1 MPTSLGRKVIAYFI
15 LFLLL
20 SSFFPAETGAQ
31 SKLQNLEVAYGAISA
46 SRFPYWVAKDAKLYE
61 KYGLNVRLVYISGAP
76 IALNALVAGD
86 VQLVA
91 TSGVAALSLA
101 AQGAP
106 IVIIAS
112 IGATPYKIVAH
123 SSITSI
129 EGLRGKTIGT
139 DRIGGATDFAL
150 QDLLPKLGIVP
161 NKDVRLL
168 ATGLSSSAERIKL
181 IQHGKIDATLAVPDN
196 VLKMAQHGIKV
207 NILVD
212 LAEHGVYT
220 SGGDLMTS
228 RQSLK
233 QKRSEI
239 AAFLMAISEAIW
251 LARND
256 KELALQVFRK
266 HLRVDDASLLEG
278 IYNNYVLE
286 VVKTK
291 PYPEEK
297 GLQKYVDLASPS
309 VPQLK
314 GVSVSRFIDDS
325 VLREIDQRGFFS
337 RLYR

>member
-1 MPTSLGRKVIAYFI
+1 MLTSSERKVIAY
-15 LFLLL
+15 LLL
-20 SSFFPAETGAQ
+20 SLVLSCFFPAETGAQ
-31 SKLQNLEVAYGAISA
+31 PKLQNLEMAYGAISA
-46 SRFPYWVAKDAKLYE
+46 SRFPYWVAKEAKLYE

-76 IALNALVAGD
+76 ISLNALVAGD

-91 TSGVAALSLA
+91 TSGVAAISLA

-123 SSITSI
+123 PSITSI
-129 EGLRGKTIGT
+129 EGLRGKTTGT

-150 QDLLPKLGIVP
+150 QDLLPKLGLVP
-161 NKDVRLL
+161 NKDVKLL
-168 ATGLSSSAERIKL
+168 ATGLSSSADRINL

-196 VLKMAQHGIKV
+196 VLKMAKHGIKV
-207 NILVD
+207 NVLAD

-228 RQSLK
+228 RQLLK

-239 AAFLMAISEAIW
+239 VAFLMAISEAIW

-256 KELALQVFRK
+256 KELVLQVFRK
-266 HLRVDDASLLEG
+266 YLKVDDPSLLEG
-278 IYNNYVLE
+278 LYNNYVLE
-286 VVKTK
+286 MVKTK
-291 PYPEEK
+291 PYPEER
-297 GLQKYVDLASPS
+297 GLQRYVDLASPS

-314 GVSVSRFIDDS
+314 GGECRQ
-325 VLREIDQRGFFS
+325 LHR
-337 RLYR
+337 